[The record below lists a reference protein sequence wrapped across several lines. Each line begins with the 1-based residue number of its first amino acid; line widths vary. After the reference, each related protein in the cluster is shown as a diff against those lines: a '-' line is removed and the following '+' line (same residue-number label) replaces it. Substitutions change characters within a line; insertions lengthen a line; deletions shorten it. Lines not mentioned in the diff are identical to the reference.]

1 MEFPASVGRGD
12 RSCMIPFGYGGRD
25 EQIAELGVILFPF
38 RPMREFAQCS
48 LPCKDHKVDL
58 DLGSISFLSFSFW
71 RPRDGDAGAVSKSAR
86 DFYTHGTSPGM
97 ANLTRIEASFPPCSV
112 SL

>member
-1 MEFPASVGRGD
+1 MNKLQSSASFCSRLLWSPAALCVSS
-12 RSCMIPFGYGGRD
+12 RS
-25 EQIAELGVILFPF
+25 GV
-38 RPMREFAQCS
+38 S
-48 LPCKDHKVDL
+48 PCKDHKVDL

-86 DFYTHGTSPGM
+86 DFYIHGPSPGM

-112 SL
+112 ST